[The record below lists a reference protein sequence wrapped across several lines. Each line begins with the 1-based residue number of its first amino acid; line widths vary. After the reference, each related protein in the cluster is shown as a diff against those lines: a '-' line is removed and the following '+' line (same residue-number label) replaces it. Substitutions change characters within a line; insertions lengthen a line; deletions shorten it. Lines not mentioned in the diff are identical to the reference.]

1 VAPAAVLVGAAVAV
15 GAHMAIGVG
24 RRPPRMVAFMR
35 SFAVVNLAF
44 ALGWINVLRGR
55 EIELWHRAEWRVR
68 S

>member
-1 VAPAAVLVGAAVAV
+1 
-15 GAHMAIGVG
+15 
-24 RRPPRMVAFMR
+24 MR

-55 EIELWHRAEWRVR
+55 EIELWHRAEWRAR